1 MLRKRSI
8 QVQQPSWAVK
18 EAEYHEL
25 HPLKLSSAGCP
36 AIDQLSWNCVCGWRR
51 ILHWIFIGIA
61 TKVAAVREAERR
73 LRLSGARI
81 WELKST
87 TLNMSTAER
96 VRSNVFLCPERHMY
110 CGDLIHRKS
119 GEQLWGDCCIT
130 AHRKAGWKGKKMQV
144 HSLVVLYL
152 ILAFLAIFPFF
163 SSFQCSSGKSTH
175 VETARSSRVIY
186 SLR

>member
-36 AIDQLSWNCVCGWRR
+36 AIEQLSWNCVCGWRR

-87 TLNMSTAER
+87 TLNMSSAER

-119 GEQLWGDCCIT
+119 GEQLWGTVVSLRIGRQDGR
-130 AHRKAGWKGKKMQV
+130 ARKCKYI
-144 HSLVVLYL
+144 VVLYL